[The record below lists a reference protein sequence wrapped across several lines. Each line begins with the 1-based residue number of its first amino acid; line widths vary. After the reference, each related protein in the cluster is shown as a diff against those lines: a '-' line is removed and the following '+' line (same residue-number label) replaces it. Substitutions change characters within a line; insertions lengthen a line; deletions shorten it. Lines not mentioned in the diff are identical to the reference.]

1 MCLTVSVTKASEQ
14 LSVFR
19 HHLDKRKVCTQ
30 GVEGGVMQI
39 LVTSMLAGEIC
50 IENNIR
56 LAKTEKGDERGQ
68 RGAHL

>member
-1 MCLTVSVTKASEQ
+1 
-14 LSVFR
+14 
-19 HHLDKRKVCTQ
+19 
-30 GVEGGVMQI
+30 MQI
-39 LVTSMLAGEIC
+39 LVTSMLTGEIC